1 MPSQVGTDYDP
12 GYGPAPKDQPTGTSQ
27 NTPPG
32 ENWEHQVPD
41 PDQGSISGQT
51 TSTGGSGKKKKCTL
65 KVIYYANGDY
75 GDPPD
80 TTTQIYNGP
89 KEPVTLSEIV
99 KNNEHG
105 MERAGYYFIGWAT
118 SASGNLAYYPGD
130 TIGNTWNNTGSG
142 TKTFKLYAK
151 WVNSGVFI
159 YDPGPHSN
167 ELYYL
172 ASSKSNGTET
182 TLRGEG
188 TFTRLGYTLIGWSDD
203 QNYSGPIPWSGNEI
217 SWVDDG
223 GVIHFA
229 TCYLLSERVT
239 PTSSAVMVLYPIWQA
254 NTYTITVHPN
264 GGTGSDVEIQT
275 AYDAEFTMP
284 STFDF
289 SKNPY
294 HITLLNEHQDGT
306 GSSWYLGWSYI
317 FKRTKNVD
325 LYAVWEGN
333 EYTVSYTDGNGNVVH
348 QSTASY
354 GRPFYTDRIPYP
366 ESRVYNTFMGWK
378 ADDNTVLTKQDAWF
392 DSYSYGSDPTWTLS
406 RDLTINPIWSP
417 NYSFGKIFYGGRYS
431 NDLGIYVEEP
441 PSYTWPEYPY
451 THKVIAGK
459 NGDFLI
465 DPKRYENVKKVYKI
479 SAYDGSDF
487 YTVAKKV
494 SSWLNRQSTE
504 KDKYFRLEDSYE
516 PDVYRRAVYEESN
529 ELENILYRAGKA
541 EITFSCKPQK
551 FLLSGDRF
559 ILIDESGQTI
569 TNPTDHNALPIIK
582 LYGYGS
588 VFINGVK
595 IEINDNRN
603 VVTFDAET
611 FKAVD
616 NEGVNMNGWVFAYD
630 TVFLKPGV
638 NVITFDDTI
647 FGLTIQP
654 RWWII

>member
-12 GYGPAPKDQPTGTSQ
+12 GYGPTPKDQTPGTAQ
-27 NTPPG
+27 TTPPG
-32 ENWEHQVPD
+32 EGWRPQGAD
-41 PDQGSISGQT
+41 PDQGTVSGQT
-51 TSTGGSGKKKKCTL
+51 TSTGGSGKKKKCVL
-65 KVIYYANGDY
+65 KIIYYANGDY

-80 TTTQIYNGP
+80 TTTKIYNGP
-89 KEPVTLSEIV
+89 KEPVTLSELA
-99 KNNEHG
+99 KDNEHG
-105 MERAGYYFIGWAT
+105 MVREGYYFIGWAT
-118 SASGNLAYYPGD
+118 SSSGSLAYYPGD
-130 TIGNTWNNTGSG
+130 IISNSWNNTGSG
-142 TKTFKLYAK
+142 TKTIKLYAK
-151 WVNSGVFI
+151 WVNNGVFI
-159 YDPGPHSN
+159 FDPGDDSK
-167 ELYYL
+167 ELYY
-172 ASSKSNGTET
+172 ASVPKASGTAV
-182 TLRGEG
+182 TLKGAI
-188 TFTRLGYTLIGWSDD
+188 FTRDGYTQIGWSR
-203 QNYSGPIPWSGNEI
+203 YSRPHSPFPYVLYDLE
-217 SWVDDG
+217 
-223 GVIHFA
+223 
-229 TCYLLSERVT
+229 EEVT
-239 PTSSAVMVLYPIWQA
+239 PDSSTVLVLYPAWEA
-254 NTYTITVHPN
+254 NTYTVTVHPN
-264 GGTGSDVEIQT
+264 GGEGSDVVLQAT
-275 AYDAEFTMP
+275 YDQNLGIP

-289 SKNPY
+289 IKTPY
-294 HITLLNEHQDGT
+294 HISFLNEHQDGT
-306 GSSWYLGWSYI
+306 GSSWYLGWIYN
-317 FKRTKNVD
+317 FQRTENVE
-325 LYAVWEGN
+325 LYAIWEGN

-354 GRPFYTDRIPYP
+354 GKPFYTDRIPYP

-378 ADDNTVLTKQDAWF
+378 ADDNTVLTKQDMWF
-392 DSYSYGSDPTWTLS
+392 DSYSYGSDPTWTLA
-406 RDLTINPIWSP
+406 RNLTINPIWSP

-431 NDLGIYVEEP
+431 DDFGIYVEEP

-516 PDVYRRAVYEESN
+516 PDVYRRAIYEESN
-529 ELENILYRAGKA
+529 ELENVLYRAGKA
-541 EITFSCKPQK
+541 EITFSCKPEK

-588 VFINGVK
+588 VFINGAE
-595 IEINDNRN
+595 IEVNNNRN

>member
-1 MPSQVGTDYDP
+1 MPSPIVGTDYDP
-12 GYGPAPKDQPTGTSQ
+12 GYGPVPKGQTPGTSQ
-27 NTPPG
+27 YTPG
-32 ENWEHQVPD
+32 ENWRDEGPET
-41 PDQGSISGQT
+41 GTTTTQT

-65 KVIYYANGDY
+65 KIVYYANGDY

-80 TTTQIYNGP
+80 TTTKIYNGP
-89 KEPVTLSEIV
+89 KEPVTLSEVV
-99 KNNEHG
+99 KDNEHG
-105 MERAGYYFIGWAT
+105 MEREGYYFIGWAT
-118 SASGNLAYYPGD
+118 SSSGGLAYYPGD
-130 TIGNTWNNTGSG
+130 TIGNSWTAKGSG
-142 TKTFKLYAK
+142 TKTYKLYAK

-159 YDPGPHSN
+159 FDPGPFSK
-167 ELYYL
+167 ELYY
-172 ASSKSNGTET
+172 ASVPKSSGTPV
-182 TLRGEG
+182 TLKGAI
-188 TFTRLGYTLIGWSDD
+188 FTRDGYTQTGWSILPKYNPQVPPHIYDLEE
-203 QNYSGPIPWSGNEI
+203 Q
-217 SWVDDG
+217 
-223 GVIHFA
+223 
-229 TCYLLSERVT
+229 VT
-239 PTSSAVMVLYPIWQA
+239 PDSSTIVVLYPVWQA
-254 NTYTITVHPN
+254 NTYIITVHPN
-264 GGTGSDVEIQT
+264 GGTGSDAVIQAT
-275 AYDAEFTMP
+275 YDAEFTMP
-284 STFDF
+284 STFNF
-289 SKNPY
+289 TKEPY
-294 HITLLNEHQDGT
+294 HVTLLNEKADCSGT
-306 GSSWYLGWSYI
+306 SWYLGWTYI
-317 FKRTKNVD
+317 FKRTKNVE
-325 LYAVWEGN
+325 LYAIWEGN

-348 QSTASY
+348 QSKASY
-354 GRPFYTDRIPYP
+354 GLPFYTDRIPYP

-378 ADDNTVLTKQDAWF
+378 ADDNTVLTKQDMWF
-392 DSYSYGSDPTWTLS
+392 DSYSYGANPIWTLT
-406 RDLTINPIWSP
+406 RDLTIDPIWSP
-417 NYSFGKIFYGGRYS
+417 NYSFGKVFFGGRYS
-431 NDLGIYVEEP
+431 DDLGIYVEEP
-441 PSYTWPEYPY
+441 PSYSWPEYPY

-465 DPKRYENVKKVYKI
+465 DPKRYENVSKTYKI

-516 PDVYRRAVYEESN
+516 PDVYRLAVYEESN

-541 EITFSCKPQK
+541 EITFNCKPQK

-588 VFINGVK
+588 VFINGVE
-595 IEINDNRN
+595 IEVIDNRN

-616 NEGVNMNGWVFAYD
+616 NEGINMNSCVFAYD

-654 RWWII
+654 RWWIV